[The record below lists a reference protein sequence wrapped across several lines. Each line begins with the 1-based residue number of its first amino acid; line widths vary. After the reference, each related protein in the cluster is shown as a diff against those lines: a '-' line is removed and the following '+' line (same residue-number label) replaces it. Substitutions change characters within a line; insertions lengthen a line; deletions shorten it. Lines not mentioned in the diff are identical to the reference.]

1 MGLTM
6 EELENKI
13 FEIITHSGVARSTF
27 YDALGVARKGDIEK
41 AHSLMDEGNQE
52 LIKAHNVQTELIT
65 ADMKGETKISLLLIH
80 AQDQF
85 MTTMSE
91 QTLIDQMITM
101 QEEIN
106 ELKK

>member
-1 MGLTM
+1 M
-6 EELENKI
+6 EDLENKI

-27 YDALGVARKGDIEK
+27 YDALKSAREGDIEK
-41 AHSLMDEGNQE
+41 ARSLMKEGDQE
-52 LIKAHNVQTELIT
+52 LVQAHNVQTELIT
-65 ADMKGETKISLLLIH
+65 ADMSGETKISLLLIH

-91 QTLIDQMITM
+91 QTLIEQMITM
-101 QEEIN
+101 QQEIN

>member
-1 MGLTM
+1 M
-6 EELENKI
+6 EDMEKKI
-13 FEIITHSGVARSTF
+13 FDIITHSGVARSTF
-27 YDALGVARKGDIEK
+27 YDALKAAREGDINK
-41 AHSLMDEGNQE
+41 ARSLMDEGDKE
-52 LIKAHNVQTELIT
+52 LTQAHNVQTELIT
-65 ADMKGETKISLLLIH
+65 ADMSGKTKISLLLIH

-106 ELKK
+106 DLKNK